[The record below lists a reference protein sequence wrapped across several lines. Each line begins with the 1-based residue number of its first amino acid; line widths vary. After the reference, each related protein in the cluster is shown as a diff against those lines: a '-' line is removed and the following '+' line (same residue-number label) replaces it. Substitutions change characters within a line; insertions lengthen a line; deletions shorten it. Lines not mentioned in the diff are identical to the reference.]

1 MQGIAFLK
9 KGDGNEASSRACKM
23 YVVVGRK
30 EEG

>member
-9 KGDGNEASSRACKM
+9 KGDGSEAPSRGCRM
-23 YVVVGRK
+23 YVVVERK